1 LGGLLGSLGVGR
13 GLLRLVQQI
22 LLALRQV
29 GGLLVGRLLARQRLR
44 QPLQLA
50 LGLLLRRGEILL
62 VLGSQIVQ
70 RLRGGL
76 LGLLAARFLIGRV
89 ELGQVVGQL
98 RLLLGQLGQL
108 LVAVALLRGLLGLA
122 GDLVLLALE
131 ALDLALRL
139 LFALVERGQLVGQLF
154 ERPLRL

>member
-1 LGGLLGSLGVGR
+1 GGSLVGLQRLRLVGELLLLGLQLLGGLLGRLGVGR

-62 VLGSQIVQ
+62 VLGAQIIK
-70 RLRGGL
+70 RLGGGF
-76 LGLLAARFLIGRV
+76 LGLLAA
-89 ELGQVVGQL
+89 
-98 RLLLGQLGQL
+98 
-108 LVAVALLRGLLGLA
+108 
-122 GDLVLLALE
+122 
-131 ALDLALRL
+131 
-139 LFALVERGQLVGQLF
+139 
-154 ERPLRL
+154 